1 MAQMS
6 LLIINGWLYLMW
18 NINFEG
24 VPYWGG
30 KKIKIVQWQWY
41 VKVVAGQKDNGE
53 DWKVTQL
60 QYMDTPNLELL
71 EYLCPRLK
79 DFVTHNFVA
88 KWQDKVPQNTS

>member
-1 MAQMS
+1 
-6 LLIINGWLYLMW
+6 
-18 NINFEG
+18 
-24 VPYWGG
+24 
-30 KKIKIVQWQWY
+30 
-41 VKVVAGQKDNGE
+41 VVAGQKDNGE